1 MSLCLKHIHHIAQIK
16 QKGKTAMNMS
26 LKAARVNKGLTQEA
40 AASQLGIS
48 KQTLVSYE
56 KYRTIPDVLMA
67 QKIAA
72 LYESTID
79 AISFVK

>member
-1 MSLCLKHIHHIAQIK
+1 
-16 QKGKTAMNMS
+16 MNMS

>member
-1 MSLCLKHIHHIAQIK
+1 
-16 QKGKTAMNMS
+16 MNMS

-79 AISFVK
+79 ALSFAK

>member
-1 MSLCLKHIHHIAQIK
+1 
-16 QKGKTAMNMS
+16 MNMS

-56 KYRTIPDVLMA
+56 KYRTVPDVLMA

-72 LYESTID
+72 LYESSID
-79 AISFVK
+79 AISFAK

>member
-1 MSLCLKHIHHIAQIK
+1 
-16 QKGKTAMNMS
+16 MNMS

-40 AASQLGIS
+40 AASRLGIS

-79 AISFVK
+79 AISFAK

>member
-1 MSLCLKHIHHIAQIK
+1 
-16 QKGKTAMNMS
+16 MNMS

-79 AISFVK
+79 AISFAK